1 MHGKIYDID
10 GSYITVP
17 QIRFFLNREQ
27 SQQRFLLADEEF
39 GRYLRV
45 CKVYNLAS
53 DLLKTYPKDGFFYWD
68 EDKECVSFAFVE
80 GSTLANLLDQLG
92 VTQLDFGDGK
102 DTTEREDF

>member
-27 SQQRFLLADEEF
+27 DQNRFLLADKEF
-39 GRYLRV
+39 RRYLKV

-68 EDKECVSFAFVE
+68 EDKGCVSFAFVE
-80 GSTLANLLDQLG
+80 GSTISNLLDHLG
-92 VTQLDFGDGK
+92 VTQLDFGNGK
-102 DTTEREDF
+102 DS